1 MNSQI
6 EKNKKS
12 SLQDAKVVALCIN
25 ELILWRIILSEQFR
39 ILTARQHVRERI
51 GMYMGSS
58 SQEKIERFVLGKW
71 STASYVPALSKMVD
85 EILDNSID
93 EAIRTQF
100 KFANKIDVSVKN
112 GVIVVRDNGRGIP
125 QDEIHDEASGDKIL
139 RPVAAWTRV
148 NAGTS
153 FDDERVTIG
162 TNGVGSAATN
172 FLSAKFVGRTWQNGN
187 RVEVRCKNGG
197 EITGDIKITEIDD
210 KSSGTEVSFVPDYSL
225 FEVDSLDDLD
235 TIALIEDRMI
245 SLQMAFPE
253 IAFSFNRR
261 RIKVNDLKK
270 YAKLFVGDDGDFVLD
285 KTENLS
291 FFYAPSED
299 GFRSNSFVNGV
310 NTRQGGT
317 YVDFLTN
324 GVLEELGTMI
334 KRKHKIEVAKSTIK
348 NGLTFVMFA
357 RNFVNPKFD
366 SQTKERLTNPMTNV
380 RDHSV
385 ESGSKEFAFIAR
397 KIMSMESIIDP
408 IIEAQLAKKIAA
420 DKRAANAAQKKLRKV
435 KVAKHI
441 SANKD
446 DATLKIVEGDS
457 AMGFLLKV
465 RDANKVG
472 AYPLRGVIQNT
483 WDMKPADVLKNK
495 ELSELISVLGLD
507 ITNPNSVDDMAYKYI
522 ATLTD
527 ADHDGIG
534 HISPLLIAFFYKFWP
549 RLLTEKKVKITRTPI
564 MISTKGKD
572 VKWFYTYEEVSEFKQ
587 NNNGWKHRYIKGLG
601 SLQETEYDQIIN
613 KPVYDTVTVDDAKTF
628 EMMFGKNS
636 QLRKDYMMA

>member
-1 MNSQI
+1 
-6 EKNKKS
+6 
-12 SLQDAKVVALCIN
+12 VAEN
-25 ELILWRIILSEQFR
+25 FR

-58 SQEKIERFVLGKW
+58 SKEEIERFVMGEWK
-71 STASYVPALSKMVD
+71 TAKYVPALSKMVD
-85 EILDNSID
+85 EIIDNSID
-93 EAIRTQF
+93 EAIRTKF
-100 KFANKIDVSVKN
+100 EFANKIDVSVKN
-112 GVIVVRDNGRGIP
+112 GVVEVTDNGRGIP
-125 QDEIHDEASGDKIL
+125 QDEIFDETSGEKIL

-153 FDDERVTIG
+153 FDNERVTIG

-172 FLSAKFVGRTWQNGN
+172 FLSSKFVGRTWQNGK
-187 RVEVRCKNGG
+187 RVEVRCKDGG
-197 EITGDIKITEIDD
+197 EDVNVSVKDGITG
-210 KSSGTEVSFVPDYSL
+210 SGTAVSFVPDYSL
-225 FEVDSLDDLD
+225 FEVDALDQLD
-235 TIALIEDRMI
+235 TIGLIEDRLT

-253 IAFSFNRR
+253 IAFSFNRK

-270 YAKLFVGDDGDFVLD
+270 YSKLFVGEGEAIVE
-285 KTENLS
+285 KSENLS
-291 FFYAPSED
+291 FFVASSED
-299 GFRSNSFVNGV
+299 GFRTNSFVNGV
-310 NTRQGGT
+310 NTRMGGS
-317 YVDFLTN
+317 YVDYIMN
-324 GVLEELGTMI
+324 GVLDELGTMI
-334 KRKHKIEVAKSTIK
+334 KRKHKIEVVKSTIK

-357 RNFVNPKFD
+357 RNFTNPKFD

-380 RDHSV
+380 RDHF
-385 ESGSKEFAFIAR
+385 ESAEVKDFSAIAK
-397 KIMSMESIIDP
+397 KILNTPSIIEP
-408 IIEAQLAKKIAA
+408 IIEAQLAKKLAA
-420 DKRAANAAQKKLRKV
+420 DKRAATLAQKKLRKV

-441 SANKD
+441 SANRD

-465 RDANKVG
+465 RDPNKVG
-472 AYPLRGVIQNT
+472 AYPLRGVIMNT

-507 ITNPNSVDDMAYKYI
+507 ITNPNSVDNMTYEHI

-549 RLLTEKKVKITRTPI
+549 RLLLEKKVKITRTPI

-572 VKWFYTYEEVSEFKQ
+572 VKWFYTYEEASEFKT
-587 NNNGWKHRYIKGLG
+587 NESGWKHRYIKGLG
-601 SLQETEYDQIIN
+601 SLTEEEYSVIIN
-613 KPVYDTVTVDDAKTF
+613 EPTYDTVTVDDAKMF

-636 QLRKDYMMA
+636 ELRKEFMFA

>member
-1 MNSQI
+1 M
-6 EKNKKS
+6 
-12 SLQDAKVVALCIN
+12 
-25 ELILWRIILSEQFR
+25 SEDFR

-58 SQEKIERFVLGKW
+58 SKEDIERFVMGEWKT
-71 STASYVPALSKMVD
+71 SYYVPALSKMVD
-85 EILDNSID
+85 EILDNAID
-93 EAIRTQF
+93 EAIRTNF

-112 GVIVVRDNGRGIP
+112 GVVVVTDNGRGIP
-125 QDEIHDEASGDKIL
+125 QDEIFDEASGDKIL

-172 FLSAKFVGRTWQNGN
+172 FLSSKFVGKTWCKGK

-197 EITGDIKITEIDD
+197 DDVDVSVKTGIDG
-210 KSSGTEVSFVPDYSL
+210 SGTEVSFVPDYSL
-225 FEVDSLDDLD
+225 FEVEDLDALD
-235 TIALIEDRMI
+235 TIALVEDRMLN
-245 SLQMAFPE
+245 LQMAFPE
-253 IAFSFNRR
+253 IAFSFNKR

-270 YAKLFVGDDGDFVLD
+270 YAKLFVGEEGEFIIE

-291 FFYAPSED
+291 FFYASSED

-324 GVLEELGTMI
+324 GVLDELGTMI

-357 RNFVNPKFD
+357 RNFTNPKFD
-366 SQTKERLTNPMTNV
+366 SQTKERLTNPMSNV
-380 RDHSV
+380 REHTIEAGIKDAAS
-385 ESGSKEFAFIAR
+385 IAR
-397 KIMSMESIIDP
+397 KILNTPSIIDP
-408 IIEAQLAKKIAA
+408 IVEAQLAKKIAA
-420 DKRAANAAQKKLRKV
+420 DRRAATLAQKKLRKV

-441 SANKD
+441 SASRD

-465 RDANKVG
+465 RDPNKVG
-472 AYPLRGVIQNT
+472 AYPLRGVIMNT

-495 ELSELISVLGLD
+495 ELSELVSVLGLD
-507 ITNPNSVDDMAYKYI
+507 ITNPNSIDDMTYKHI
-522 ATLTD
+522 AILTD

-549 RLLTEKKVKITRTPI
+549 RLLLEKKVKITRTPI
-564 MISTKGKD
+564 MISTKAKS
-572 VKWFYTYEEVSEFKQ
+572 VKWFYAYEEASEFKSNQ
-587 NNNGWKHRYIKGLG
+587 SGWKHRYIKGLG
-601 SLQETEYDQIIN
+601 NIQPSSINLYMIRLQLTTL
-613 KPVYDTVTVDDAKTF
+613 KHSK
-628 EMMFGKNS
+628 
-636 QLRKDYMMA
+636 

>member
-1 MNSQI
+1 MAN
-6 EKNKKS
+6 
-12 SLQDAKVVALCIN
+12 D
-25 ELILWRIILSEQFR
+25 FR

-58 SQEKIERFVLGKW
+58 SQEEIERFVMGEWKV
-71 STASYVPALSKMVD
+71 AKYVPALSKMID

-93 EAIRTQF
+93 EAIRTNF
-100 KFANKIDVSVKN
+100 KFANKIDVSINNDKVT
-112 GVIVVRDNGRGIP
+112 ITDNGRGIP
-125 QDEIHDEASGDKIL
+125 QDKIFDETSKETLL

-172 FLSAKFVGRTWQNGN
+172 FLSRQFVGKTWSNGKQIQVSCEDGGEKTKVTEREKNGN
-187 RVEVRCKNGG
+187 
-197 EITGDIKITEIDD
+197 
-210 KSSGTEVSFVPDYSL
+210 GTEVSFIADFDL
-225 FEVDSLDDLD
+225 FEVDNLQDLD
-235 TIALIEDRMI
+235 TVALLEDRLI

-253 IAFSFNRR
+253 ITFSFNKK

-270 YAKLFVGDDGDFVLD
+270 YAKMFVGESDAIIE
-285 KTENLS
+285 KSENVS
-291 FFYAPSED
+291 FFFASSED

-317 YVDFLTN
+317 YVDFLIN
-324 GVLEELGTMI
+324 SVIDELVVMI
-334 KRKHKIEVAKSTIK
+334 KRKYKIEVGKVTIK
-348 NGLTFVMFA
+348 NGLTMVLFA
-357 RNFVNPKFD
+357 RNFTNPKFD
-366 SQTKERLTNPMTNV
+366 SQTKERLTNPMSNV
-380 RDHSV
+380 
-385 ESGSKEFAFIAR
+385 KEHYNAAGVKDGLFFAR
-397 KIMSMESIIDP
+397 KIMNTPSIIEP

-420 DKRAANAAQKKLRKV
+420 DKRAATMAQKKLQKV

-441 SANKD
+441 SANKA

-465 RDANKVG
+465 RDPNKVG
-472 AYPLRGVIQNT
+472 AYPLRGVIMNT

-495 ELSELISVLGLD
+495 ELSELIAVLGLD
-507 ITNPNSVDDMAYKYI
+507 INNPNSVDDMTYQNV

-549 RLLTEKKVKITRTPI
+549 RLLTEKRVKITRTPI
-564 MISTKGKD
+564 MISTKGKE
-572 VKWFYTYEEVSEFKQ
+572 VKWFYTYEDANAHKSAS
-587 NNNGWKHRYIKGLG
+587 GWKHRYIKGLG
-601 SLQETEYDQIIN
+601 SLQEDEYDKIIN
-613 KPVYDTVTVDDAKTF
+613 EPVYDTVTVDDADIF
-628 EMMFGKNS
+628 QMMFGKDS
-636 QLRKDYMMA
+636 VPRKEFMFA